1 MRKTIIFLLISIGVN
16 AQFNYQAL
24 IKHSS
29 GQIIS
34 NNQVKVKFTLMYGT
48 SSVSPVYEEEHIVN
62 IPADG
67 VVNLSVGGGTVV
79 NGTFSNIDWSQSVF
93 MKEELDTGNGYQD
106 MGTKQLTTV
115 PYAEYSS
122 GVQGVNL
129 TGENVAVGNYAMQNK
144 DFTTSAGNIAIG
156 EYALQTRTTEISNGS
171 VNVAIGYNA
180 LKDNRSGDDN
190 VAINKG
196 ALEKNNDGNN
206 NIAIGTNSINKNING
221 GYNIAIGQYS
231 LESSIAASQ
240 SIAIG
245 YQAMQYFNNGG
256 EVVNSSNTAIGVYAL
271 RGESSTSSNT
281 GGGNTAIGSSSLKTN
296 TIGINNTAVGD
307 SSLKINTSG
316 GYNTAIGKNSMDNND
331 SGRGNTALGYESLRA
346 NTEGN
351 YNVALGYGSGWENTV
366 GDKLTLIGYNSGT
379 NGESDLF
386 NSVAIGAEAT
396 VTSSNTIQLGNTDV
410 TLVNTA
416 GVVSAA
422 GLNIGGTAITS
433 TASELNLLD
442 GLSEIGVLASIS
454 ENNNTGVRLSSSN
467 SSNHGDIGGD
477 AVDLSKQ
484 GQSSSIRG
492 ATGYGSFASG
502 YNTTASESYSTAL
515 GSYTVASGY
524 GSTATGR
531 YTTASGYYSVTMGH
545 STTASDWGSLVIGRY
560 NLSSSSATS
569 ADSFSTSNPAFV
581 IGNGS
586 ASSARSDAFKVMYNG
601 DTTTSGI
608 VSATGF
614 KGSGDQLTLNDNGT
628 ITSLMQLIGDLK
640 SEISALQQSNNSE
653 IKSAQV
659 KTNTSNDVVLFELGV
674 LRFSWNTT
682 YNTIQVKQ
690 SSSSEIVDNWFISGV
705 IRSGG
710 SSGEYSPNETYIQ
723 KSNMTYGLGD
733 GGGYNDRFTPIW
745 SDGFTSLMEGSI
757 ALGSTYSN
765 FEFYITPMGS
775 GSSTQY
781 DPVPTW
787 QLRGHVDGYG
797 QLTVTCIHAK
807 FDGNSGW

>member
-1 MRKTIIFLLISIGVN
+1 MRKTIVFLLISIGVN
-16 AQFNYQAL
+16 SQFNYQAL

-34 NNQVKVKFTLMYGT
+34 NNQVKVKFTLMYVT

-62 IPADG
+62 IPVDG

-79 NGTFSNIDWSQSVF
+79 NGTFSDIDWSQSVF
-93 MKEELDTGNGYQD
+93 MKEEIDTGSGYQN
-106 MGTKQLTTV
+106 MGTKQIASVPLAEFAKSLSGFESDEVSDNIKIGDGSLLSVTSASSNIAIGKSALSSNTTGNSNIAIGIMSLKDNIQGFTNIGIGEMSLSSNV
-115 PYAEYSS
+115 SGVTNIGIGYSS
-122 GVQGVNL
+122 LRNNQANNNVGIGNSSLGTNVSGE
-129 TGENVAVGNYAMQNK
+129 ENVAVGSSSLFSNK
-144 DFTTSAGNIAIG
+144 ADGNTAVG
-156 EYALQTRTTEISNGS
+156 YQSLVFNSTGFNNTALGR
-171 VNVAIGYNA
+171 NA
-180 LKDNRSGDDN
+180 LVS
-190 VAINKG
+190 
-196 ALEKNNDGNN
+196 
-206 NIAIGTNSINKNING
+206 NIT
-221 GYNIAIGQYS
+221 GYA
-231 LESSIAASQ
+231 
-240 SIAIG
+240 
-245 YQAMQYFNNGG
+245 
-256 EVVNSSNTAIGVYAL
+256 NTAIGENSMYNNES
-271 RGESSTSSNT
+271 GEENA
-281 GGGNTAIGSSSLKTN
+281 AIGGVSLYSNVDGNANIAVGQGALYYN
-296 TIGINNTAVGD
+296 TSGSENAALGYNSLNNIEENYNTAVG
-307 SSLKINTSG
+307 SYAGTSLISG
-316 GYNTAIGKNSMDNND
+316 TL
-331 SGRGNTALGYESLRA
+331 NTALGYRSDIS
-346 NTEGN
+346 NN
-351 YNVALGYGSGWENTV
+351 
-366 GDKLTLIGYNSGT
+366 LTNAT
-379 NGESDLF
+379 
-386 NSVAIGAEAT
+386 AIGANAS

-410 TLVNTA
+410 TLVNTS

-442 GLSEIGVLASIS
+442 GVSEIGVLASIS

-502 YNTTASESYSTAL
+502 YNTTASEYYSTAL

-531 YTTASGYYSVTMGH
+531 YTTASGYYSVTMGN

-628 ITSLMQLIGDLK
+628 ITSLMQLIEDLK

>member
-1 MRKTIIFLLISIGVN
+1 MRKTIVFLLISIGVN
-16 AQFNYQAL
+16 SQFNYQAL

-34 NNQVKVKFTLMYGT
+34 NNQVKVKFTLMYVT

-62 IPADG
+62 IPVDG

-79 NGTFSNIDWSQSVF
+79 NGTFSDIDWSQSVF
-93 MKEELDTGNGYQD
+93 MKEEIDTGSGYQN
-106 MGTKQLTTV
+106 MGTKQIASVPLAEFAKSLSGFESDEVSDNIKIGDGSLLSVTSASSNIAIGKSALSSNTTGNSNIAIGIMSLKDNIQGFTNIGIGEMSLSSNV
-115 PYAEYSS
+115 SGVANIGIGYSS
-122 GVQGVNL
+122 LRNNQANNNVGIGNSSLGTNVSGE
-129 TGENVAVGNYAMQNK
+129 ENVAVGSSSLFSNK
-144 DFTTSAGNIAIG
+144 ADGNTAVG
-156 EYALQTRTTEISNGS
+156 YQSLVFNSTGFNNTALGR
-171 VNVAIGYNA
+171 NA
-180 LKDNRSGDDN
+180 LVS
-190 VAINKG
+190 
-196 ALEKNNDGNN
+196 
-206 NIAIGTNSINKNING
+206 NIT
-221 GYNIAIGQYS
+221 GYA
-231 LESSIAASQ
+231 
-240 SIAIG
+240 
-245 YQAMQYFNNGG
+245 
-256 EVVNSSNTAIGVYAL
+256 NTAIGENSMYNNES
-271 RGESSTSSNT
+271 GEENA
-281 GGGNTAIGSSSLKTN
+281 AIGGVSLYSNVDGNANIAVGQGALYYN
-296 TIGINNTAVGD
+296 TSGSENAALGYNSLNNIEENYNTAVG
-307 SSLKINTSG
+307 SYAGTSLISG
-316 GYNTAIGKNSMDNND
+316 TL
-331 SGRGNTALGYESLRA
+331 NTALGYRSDIS
-346 NTEGN
+346 NN
-351 YNVALGYGSGWENTV
+351 
-366 GDKLTLIGYNSGT
+366 LTNAT
-379 NGESDLF
+379 
-386 NSVAIGAEAT
+386 AIGANAS

-410 TLVNTA
+410 TLVNTS

-442 GLSEIGVLASIS
+442 GVSEIGVLASIS

-502 YNTTASESYSTAL
+502 YNTTASEYYSTAL

-531 YTTASGYYSVTMGH
+531 YTTASGYYSVTMGN

>member
-1 MRKTIIFLLISIGVN
+1 MRKTIVFLLISIGVN
-16 AQFNYQAL
+16 SQFNYQAL

-34 NNQVKVKFTLMYGT
+34 NNQVKVKFTLMYVT

-62 IPADG
+62 IPVDG

-79 NGTFSNIDWSQSVF
+79 NGTFSDIDWSQSVF
-93 MKEELDTGNGYQD
+93 MKEEIDTGSGYQN
-106 MGTKQLTTV
+106 MGTKQIASVPLAEFAKSLSGFESDEVSDNIKIGDGSLLSVTSASSNIAIGKSALSSNTTGNSNIAIGIMSLKDNIQGFTNIGIGEMSLSSNV
-115 PYAEYSS
+115 SGVTNIGIGYSS
-122 GVQGVNL
+122 LRNNQANNNVGIGNSSLGTNVSGE
-129 TGENVAVGNYAMQNK
+129 ENVAVGSSSLFSNK
-144 DFTTSAGNIAIG
+144 ADGNTAVG
-156 EYALQTRTTEISNGS
+156 YQSLVFNSTGFNNTALGR
-171 VNVAIGYNA
+171 NA
-180 LKDNRSGDDN
+180 LVS
-190 VAINKG
+190 
-196 ALEKNNDGNN
+196 
-206 NIAIGTNSINKNING
+206 NIT
-221 GYNIAIGQYS
+221 GYA
-231 LESSIAASQ
+231 
-240 SIAIG
+240 
-245 YQAMQYFNNGG
+245 
-256 EVVNSSNTAIGVYAL
+256 NTAIGENSMYNNES
-271 RGESSTSSNT
+271 GEENA
-281 GGGNTAIGSSSLKTN
+281 AIGGVSLYSNVDGNANIAVGQGALYYN
-296 TIGINNTAVGD
+296 TSGSENAALGYNSLNNIEENYNTAVG
-307 SSLKINTSG
+307 SYAGTSLISG
-316 GYNTAIGKNSMDNND
+316 TL
-331 SGRGNTALGYESLRA
+331 NTALGYRSDIS
-346 NTEGN
+346 NN
-351 YNVALGYGSGWENTV
+351 
-366 GDKLTLIGYNSGT
+366 LTNAT
-379 NGESDLF
+379 
-386 NSVAIGAEAT
+386 AIGANAS

-410 TLVNTA
+410 TLVNTS

-442 GLSEIGVLASIS
+442 GVSEIGVLASIS

-502 YNTTASESYSTAL
+502 YNTTASEYYSTAL

-531 YTTASGYYSVTMGH
+531 YTTASGYYSVTMGN

>member
-1 MRKTIIFLLISIGVN
+1 MRKTIIFLLVSIGVN
-16 AQFNYQAL
+16 SQFNYQAL

-34 NNQVKVKFTLMYGT
+34 NNQVKVKFSLMYQST
-48 SSVSPVYEEEHIVN
+48 TATPFFVEEHIVN

-67 VVNLSVGGGTVV
+67 VVNLSVGGGTIV
-79 NGTFSNIDWSQSVF
+79 NGTYSNIDWSQSVF

-106 MGTKQLTTV
+106 MGTKQVATV
-115 PYAEYSS
+115 PIAEYAKITNISS
-122 GVQGVNL
+122 QTFV
-129 TGENVAVGNYAMQNK
+129 TGN
-144 DFTTSAGNIAIG
+144 SNIQIG
-156 EYALQTRTTEISNGS
+156 TIIGQSNG
-171 VNVAIGYNA
+171 GH
-180 LKDNRSGDDN
+180 
-190 VAINKG
+190 
-196 ALEKNNDGNN
+196 N
-206 NIAIGTNSINKNING
+206 NIAIGKNSLLNANGTSRNISIGEDSMKDNAGGATNVSIGSLSLSNNTSGNSNVSIGYANSIFNETGSRNVNIGEYSGYNNESGSNNVNIGYRANYQNQGSSSVNHSNVTTLGANTLINGISITNS
-221 GYNIAIGQYS
+221 
-231 LESSIAASQ
+231 
-240 SIAIG
+240 
-245 YQAMQYFNNGG
+245 
-256 EVVNSSNTAIGVYAL
+256 TAIGA
-271 RGESSTSSNT
+271 N
-281 GGGNTAIGSSSLKTN
+281 AI
-296 TIGINNTAVGD
+296 
-307 SSLKINTSG
+307 
-316 GYNTAIGKNSMDNND
+316 
-331 SGRGNTALGYESLRA
+331 
-346 NTEGN
+346 
-351 YNVALGYGSGWENTV
+351 
-366 GDKLTLIGYNSGT
+366 
-379 NGESDLF
+379 
-386 NSVAIGAEAT
+386 
-396 VTSSNTIQLGNTDV
+396 VTSSNTIQLGNADV
-410 TLVNTA
+410 TLVNTS

-433 TASELNLLD
+433 TASELNLLH
-442 GLSEIGVLASIS
+442 GVSEIGVLASVS

-502 YNTTASESYSTAL
+502 FNTTASEYYSTAL

-524 GSTATGR
+524 GSTAIGR
-531 YTTASGYYSVTMGH
+531 YTTASGYYSVTMGNR
-545 STTASDWGSLVIGRY
+545 TTASDWGSLVIGRY

-659 KTNTSNDVVLFELGV
+659 KTNAANDVVLFELGV

-710 SSGEYSPNETYIQ
+710 SSGEYSPTETYIQ

>member
-79 NGTFSNIDWSQSVF
+79 NGTFSDIDWSQSVF

-221 GYNIAIGQYS
+221 GYNIGIGQYS

-281 GGGNTAIGSSSLKTN
+281 GGGNTARK
-296 TIGINNTAVGD
+296 
-307 SSLKINTSG
+307 
-316 GYNTAIGKNSMDNND
+316 
-331 SGRGNTALGYESLRA
+331 
-346 NTEGN
+346 
-351 YNVALGYGSGWENTV
+351 
-366 GDKLTLIGYNSGT
+366 
-379 NGESDLF
+379 
-386 NSVAIGAEAT
+386 
-396 VTSSNTIQLGNTDV
+396 
-410 TLVNTA
+410 
-416 GVVSAA
+416 
-422 GLNIGGTAITS
+422 
-433 TASELNLLD
+433 
-442 GLSEIGVLASIS
+442 
-454 ENNNTGVRLSSSN
+454 
-467 SSNHGDIGGD
+467 
-477 AVDLSKQ
+477 
-484 GQSSSIRG
+484 
-492 ATGYGSFASG
+492 
-502 YNTTASESYSTAL
+502 
-515 GSYTVASGY
+515 
-524 GSTATGR
+524 
-531 YTTASGYYSVTMGH
+531 
-545 STTASDWGSLVIGRY
+545 
-560 NLSSSSATS
+560 
-569 ADSFSTSNPAFV
+569 
-581 IGNGS
+581 
-586 ASSARSDAFKVMYNG
+586 
-601 DTTTSGI
+601 
-608 VSATGF
+608 
-614 KGSGDQLTLNDNGT
+614 
-628 ITSLMQLIGDLK
+628 
-640 SEISALQQSNNSE
+640 
-653 IKSAQV
+653 
-659 KTNTSNDVVLFELGV
+659 
-674 LRFSWNTT
+674 
-682 YNTIQVKQ
+682 
-690 SSSSEIVDNWFISGV
+690 FIS
-705 IRSGG
+705 
-710 SSGEYSPNETYIQ
+710 
-723 KSNMTYGLGD
+723 
-733 GGGYNDRFTPIW
+733 
-745 SDGFTSLMEGSI
+745 
-757 ALGSTYSN
+757 
-765 FEFYITPMGS
+765 
-775 GSSTQY
+775 
-781 DPVPTW
+781 
-787 QLRGHVDGYG
+787 
-797 QLTVTCIHAK
+797 
-807 FDGNSGW
+807 